1 MILDSK
7 SIKYE
12 IVDITEPGKEPVKE
26 MMQEKS
32 ISKGGTVGDPTP
44 RHALPP
50 QLFFDDDYCGDYDQ
64 FDLANEIDTLEDF
77 LKLPADQR
85 TTPAVVA
92 EPEAVIEDVATTEA
106 ATEEGENKEND
117 GDADNNKEVRFFFSF
132 RRFLISIGQCRK
144 VI

>member
-32 ISKGGTVGDPTP
+32 ISKGGTVSDPTP

-50 QLFFDDDYCGDYDQ
+50 QLFYDDDYCGDYDQ

-92 EPEAVIEDVATTEA
+92 EPEAIVEDAAAATTE
-106 ATEEGENKEND
+106 TVDDGDNKEN
-117 GDADNNKEVRFFFSF
+117 DADNNKEVWFFCFFVFGGVLFWVIGSF
-132 RRFLISIGQCRK
+132 
-144 VI
+144 

>member
-7 SIKYE
+7 CIKYE

-32 ISKGGTVGDPTP
+32 ISKGGTVSDPTP

-92 EPEAVIEDVATTEA
+92 EPEAVVEDA
-106 ATEEGENKEND
+106 ATEDGENKEND
-117 GDADNNKEVRFFFSF
+117 GDAENNKEVRFLFSF
-132 RRFLISIGQCRK
+132 RRVFDFNRHR
-144 VI
+144 

>member
-32 ISKGGTVGDPTP
+32 ISKGGTVSDPTP

-50 QLFFDDDYCGDYDQ
+50 QLFYDDDYCGDYDQ

-92 EPEAVIEDVATTEA
+92 EPEAVVEDAATTEA
-106 ATEEGENKEND
+106 ADGENKEND
-117 GDADNNKEVRFFFSF
+117 GDADNNKEVRFFRS
-132 RRFLISIGQCRK
+132 RGS
-144 VI
+144 

>member
-7 SIKYE
+7 CIKYE

-32 ISKGGTVGDPTP
+32 ISKGGTVSDPTP

-92 EPEAVIEDVATTEA
+92 EPEAVVEDA
-106 ATEEGENKEND
+106 ATEDGENKEND
-117 GDADNNKEVRFFFSF
+117 GDAENNKEVRFLFSF
-132 RRFLISIGQCRK
+132 RRVLDFNRHR
-144 VI
+144 